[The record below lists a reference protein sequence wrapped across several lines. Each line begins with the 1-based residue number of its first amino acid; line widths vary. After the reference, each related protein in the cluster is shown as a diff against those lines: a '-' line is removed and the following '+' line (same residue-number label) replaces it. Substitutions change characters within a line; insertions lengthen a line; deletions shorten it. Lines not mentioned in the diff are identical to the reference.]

1 MQEGILLI
9 FLKKKFFHL
18 KPMYLKQ
25 KKKILQKEQNQ
36 EDKNWMKLKE
46 KNKT

>member
-9 FLKKKFFHL
+9 FWKKEFFHL
-18 KPMYLKQ
+18 KAMYLKQ
-25 KKKILQKEQNQ
+25 KNKILQKEQNQ

-46 KNKT
+46 KNRT